1 MSGLYLHFPFCNSKC
16 IYCGFYS
23 VASLSLKNDFLPALQ
38 KEIILKSTIPINQPV
53 QTIYFGGGTPS
64 LFSLDELQSV
74 FQTISDHF
82 DLHAFH
88 EFTIEANPEQCS
100 MEYLLGLK
108 DLGINRISIGI
119 QSLDNDIL
127 AYLGR
132 KHSKEQALQ
141 AVENASL
148 AGFNNISIDLIY
160 GIPLRTSEIWQ
171 QELEL
176 TFKQPITH
184 LSAYSLTVEENSLL
198 LKALQKKELKTYQIG
213 KDQDDEQAYK
223 DLNQLLEFCDQ
234 HGFEQYEVSNFAKKG
249 FESIHNSNY
258 WNFTPY
264 LGFGPSAHSYYQQS
278 RFWNDSSLK
287 KYITSIDAGIL
298 YSGMER
304 LSLYDQFNETIML
317 GLRTKNGVNMEEIEK
332 KYGEVLKQHLLH
344 ILKTLP
350 CDLYFMQNNR
360 FVLTRKGLSIADY
373 IIEKLIWAED

>member
-1 MSGLYLHFPFCNSKC
+1 MSGLYIHFPFCNSKC

-23 VASLSLKNDFLPALQ
+23 VASLSLKNDFLQALQ
-38 KEIILKSTIPINQPV
+38 KEIFLKSTIPINQPV

-64 LFSLDELQSV
+64 LFSKDELETV
-74 FQTISDHF
+74 FHTISNHF
-82 DLHAFH
+82 DLHALR

-100 MEYLLGLK
+100 LEYLLGLK
-108 DLGINRISIGI
+108 ELGINRISIGI
-119 QSLDNDIL
+119 QSLDNKIL

-132 KHSKEQALQ
+132 KHSKEQALK
-141 AVENASL
+141 AVENAYL

-160 GIPLRTSEIWQ
+160 GIPLRTSEVWQ

-176 TFKQPITH
+176 AFKQPITH

-198 LKALQKKELKTYQIG
+198 LKALQKKDPMAYQIG
-213 KDQDDEQAYK
+213 KDQDDEKAYN
-223 DLNQLLEFCDQ
+223 DLNQLLKFCDQ
-234 HGFEQYEVSNFAKKG
+234 QSFEQYEVSNYSKKG

-264 LGFGPSAHSYYQQS
+264 IGFGPSAHSYYDQS

-287 KYITSIDAGIL
+287 KYIAAVDAGIL
-298 YSGMER
+298 YSGMEQ
-304 LSLYDQFNETIML
+304 LSLYDQFNETIIL
-317 GLRTKNGVNMEEIEK
+317 GLRTKNGVNLEEIEK

-350 CDLYFMQNNR
+350 CDLYFIQNNR

-373 IIEKLIWAED
+373 IIEKLIWSED

>member
-1 MSGLYLHFPFCNSKC
+1 MSGLYIHFPFCNSKC

-23 VASLSLKNDFLPALQ
+23 VASLSLKNNFLQALQ

-74 FQTISDHF
+74 FQTISDHY
-82 DLHAFH
+82 DLHALH

-100 MEYLLGLK
+100 LEYLSGLK
-108 DLGINRISIGI
+108 KLGVNRISIGV

-127 AYLGR
+127 TYLGR

-160 GIPLRTSEIWQ
+160 GIPHRTSEVWQ

-176 TFKQPITH
+176 AFKQPITH
-184 LSAYSLTVEENSLL
+184 LSAYSLTIEENSIL
-198 LKALQKKELKTYQIG
+198 LKALQKKGPTAYHIG
-213 KDQDDEQAYK
+213 KDQDDEKAYK

-234 HGFEQYEVSNFAKKG
+234 QFFEQYEVSNYSKKG

-264 LGFGPSAHSYYQQS
+264 LGFGPSAHSYYDQS

-287 KYITSIDAGIL
+287 KYIAAIDAGIL
-298 YSGMER
+298 YSGMEL

-317 GLRTKNGVNMEEIEK
+317 GLRTKNGVNLEEIEK

-350 CDLYFMQNNR
+350 SDLYLIQNNR

>member
-1 MSGLYLHFPFCNSKC
+1 MSGLYIHFPFCNSKC

-23 VASLSLKNDFLPALQ
+23 VASLSLKNDFLQALQ
-38 KEIILKSTIPINQPV
+38 KEIFLKSTIPINQPV

-64 LFSLDELQSV
+64 LFSKDELLSV
-74 FQTISDHF
+74 FHTISTHF
-82 DLHAFH
+82 DLHALH

-100 MEYLLGLK
+100 LEYLLGLK
-108 DLGINRISIGI
+108 ELGINRISIGI
-119 QSLDNDIL
+119 QSLDNKIL

-132 KHSKEQALQ
+132 KHSKEQALK
-141 AVENASL
+141 AIENAYL

-160 GIPLRTSEIWQ
+160 GIPLRTSEVWQ

-176 TFKQPITH
+176 AFKQPITH

-198 LKALQKKELKTYQIG
+198 LKALQKKDPMSYQIG
-213 KDQDDEQAYK
+213 KDQDDEKAYN
-223 DLNQLLEFCDQ
+223 DLNQLLKFCDQ
-234 HGFEQYEVSNFAKKG
+234 QSFEQYEVSNYSKKG

-258 WNFTPY
+258 WNFTTY
-264 LGFGPSAHSYYQQS
+264 IGFGPSAHSYYDQS

-287 KYITSIDAGIL
+287 KYIAAVDAGIL
-298 YSGMER
+298 YSGMEQ

-317 GLRTKNGVNMEEIEK
+317 GLRTKNGVNLEEIEK

-350 CDLYFMQNNR
+350 CDLYFIQNNR

-373 IIEKLIWAED
+373 IIEKLIWSED